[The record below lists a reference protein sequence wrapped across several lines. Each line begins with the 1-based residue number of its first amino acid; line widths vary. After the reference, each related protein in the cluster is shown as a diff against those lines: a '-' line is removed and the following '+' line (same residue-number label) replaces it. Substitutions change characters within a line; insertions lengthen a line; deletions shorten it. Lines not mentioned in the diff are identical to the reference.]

1 MRADVGMGDEF
12 VRHRP
17 LLFTIAYEMLG
28 STADAEDVLQESWLR
43 WADVDKDA
51 VRNPRAY
58 LTRWS
63 RGRR

>member
-28 STADAEDVLQESWLR
+28 STADAEDVLQEAL
-43 WADVDKDA
+43 AEV
-51 VRNPRAY
+51 
-58 LTRWS
+58 
-63 RGRR
+63 GRRGQGRRP